1 MVRDALANF
10 VINEARGIVS
20 SDGGEVE
27 LTRIEGSTAYVRYKK
42 GHNARCIE
50 CVLSPADFRHFLM
63 ELFSRKAPHIKQ
75 VELEVMEP

>member
-27 LTRIEGSTAYVRYKK
+27 LTKIEGSTAYVRYKK
-42 GHNARCIE
+42 GHNPRCIE

-63 ELFSRKAPHIKQ
+63 ELFGRKAPHIKE
-75 VELEVMEP
+75 VELEVIDA

>member
-27 LTRIEGSTAYVRYKK
+27 LTKIVAASGDNQLTSRRKPAALC
-42 GHNARCIE
+42 AR
-50 CVLSPADFRHFLM
+50 
-63 ELFSRKAPHIKQ
+63 
-75 VELEVMEP
+75 